1 MKVFALVQRLARDL
15 TQTNP
20 LAFTAEERQT
30 VQDCINASLQKLHD
44 YAPDHSKIV
53 PISLSL
59 ATPTAITIGVTQG
72 LTTFTGYSIASD
84 DQYCTIR
91 IEGDGVDN
99 QLISDGTLLHPY
111 AGPTGTASATIYH
124 DAVALDDTYA
134 AIASNPRYLDTNVEL
149 RQGFYPDRYN
159 LAYRF
164 AVGEPEAWM
173 VESNAYS
180 AARAIFR
187 VDRLPLALTRFKA
200 KALLAPPR
208 VSFADTIVTTVDLP
222 MRVEHVEAYLL
233 PMVRGML
240 ADTSL
245 WRDAL
250 TRKRAMD
257 KGDTAALEYNVMIPK
272 TLSTP
277 ANSVGTPQGF

>member
-30 VQDCINASLQKLHD
+30 VQDCLNASLQKLYD

-59 ATPTAITIGVTQG
+59 AAPTSITIGVTQG

-91 IEGDGVDN
+91 IDGDGVDN
-99 QLISDGTLLHPY
+99 QLIADGTLLHPY
-111 AGPTGTASATIYH
+111 AGPTGTATATIYH
-124 DAVALDDTYA
+124 DAIALDDTYA

-149 RQGFYPDRYN
+149 RQGFFPDRYN

-180 AARAIFR
+180 SMRAIFR
-187 VDRLPLALTRFKA
+187 VDRLPLGLTRLKA
-200 KALLAPPR
+200 KALLSPPR
-208 VSFADTIVTTVDLP
+208 VSFTDTIDQTVDIA
-222 MRVEHVEAYLL
+222 MRVEHVESYLL

-240 ADTSL
+240 AETSL
-245 WRDAL
+245 WRDVL

-257 KGDTAALEYNVMIPK
+257 KGDTAALEYNIMAPK

-277 ANSVGTPQGF
+277 ANTVGTPEGY